1 MAHTPLY
8 EQGLSELRSGRYAE
22 ARALFDKSEA
32 EAGTTED
39 TRKQIAESEV
49 LIAEGKIDVA
59 AQKLASL
66 LDRNPALVEPYLGLA
81 RISLFTGQIEDART
95 HASAAVRVGPQVGLG
110 WTLLGLVDEVES
122 RTESAFSNFAR
133 GAELGQDNY
142 LCQYNYGRAL
152 TAADKPKS
160 AIPFL
165 LRATELAPDNE
176 EAFIALA
183 VTHHKNG
190 QHDAAIEALEQ
201 AADVAPKN
209 PDVWAT
215 MADLLFGQKRY
226 NDARTALEEGLET
239 IGDHPALLEK
249 ATACALA
256 MDDAPG
262 AVAYIER
269 ELKVVP
275 NHEQGWLNLARLS
288 LMVGNPSRSEE
299 AARALIERNPQRWEA
314 WLHLGD
320 LYDAQREEPK
330 AHDAYRKALEL
341 APNEWKV
348 LMNFGAAL
356 VQTTDASKHAEG
368 KQLLEKAREIAPS
381 EWRVVYNLALAY
393 VRIGQDERALELA
406 QKIQSQAAA
415 DDPMVAEA
423 RKLESNL
430 LEKRA
435 KA

>member
-1 MAHTPLY
+1 MAHTPLF

-22 ARALFDKSEA
+22 ARALFDQNEA
-32 EAGTTED
+32 QAGTTED
-39 TRKQIAESEV
+39 TRKQIAESEA
-49 LIAEGKIDVA
+49 LITEGRIDIA
-59 AQKLASL
+59 AQKLAAL

-81 RISLFTGQIEDART
+81 RISLFTGQVEDART

-110 WTLLGLVDEVES
+110 WTLLGLVDEIENL
-122 RTESAFSNFAR
+122 TESAIRNLER
-133 GAELGQDNY
+133 GAELGTDTY

-160 AIPFL
+160 AVPYL
-165 LRATELAPDNE
+165 LRATELDPDNE

-190 QHDAAIEALEQ
+190 RHEDAVEALEQ

-215 MADLLFGQKRY
+215 LADILFGQQRY
-226 NDARTALEEGLET
+226 NDARTALEEGLEAV
-239 IGDHPALLEK
+239 GDHPALLEK

-269 ELKVVP
+269 ELEVVP

-288 LMVGNPSRSEE
+288 LMVGNPKRSEE
-299 AARALIERNPQRWEA
+299 AARALLERNPKRWDA

-320 LYDAQREEPK
+320 LFDAQREEPK

-341 APNEWKV
+341 APGEWKV

-356 VQTTDASKHAEG
+356 VQTTEVDKHLEG
-368 KQLLEKAREIAPS
+368 KKLLEKAREVVPG

-393 VRIGQDERALELA
+393 VRLNEDDRALELA
-406 QKIQSQAAA
+406 REIQAQAGN
-415 DDPMVAEA
+415 DPMVAEA
-423 RKLESNL
+423 KKLESNL
-430 LEKRA
+430 LEKQKRA
-435 KA
+435 